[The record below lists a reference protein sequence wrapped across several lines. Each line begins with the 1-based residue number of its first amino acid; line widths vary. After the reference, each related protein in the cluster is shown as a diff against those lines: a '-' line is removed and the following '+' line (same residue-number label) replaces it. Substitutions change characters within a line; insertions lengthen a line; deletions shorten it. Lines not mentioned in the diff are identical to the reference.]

1 MCPAGNDAHSARQLT
16 AAARGSCLTIPA
28 GTTAII
34 GGVLRGF
41 PGRDTQIPAAEV
53 QQRETTPTAA
63 KTRPA
68 ASGDATPAG
77 QPVAFFVA
85 AHVREHS
92 LTLVL
97 QSALNT
103 GVLAPEMASGH
114 AVTVFARDRDTP
126 WAC

>member
-16 AAARGSCLTIPA
+16 AAGRGSCLTIP
-28 GTTAII
+28 
-34 GGVLRGF
+34 V
-41 PGRDTQIPAAEV
+41 AEV
-53 QQRETTPTAA
+53 QQRETAPTAA

-68 ASGDATPAG
+68 ASGGATPAG

-85 AHVREHS
+85 ADVREHS

-126 WAC
+126 WAY

>member
-1 MCPAGNDAHSARQLT
+1 VNVPASRGGASVLDTVFGDETDRENG
-16 AAARGSCLTIPA
+16 AADVTGGQRRGDPS
-28 GTTAII
+28 
-34 GGVLRGF
+34 
-41 PGRDTQIPAAEV
+41 
-53 QQRETTPTAA
+53 
-63 KTRPA
+63 
-68 ASGDATPAG
+68 G

-97 QSALNT
+97 QQSALNT

>member
-1 MCPAGNDAHSARQLT
+1 MPWTPVPSGWVPLGRVAAGQDRDHRRYRRRSERIPRTRHPNPGSRS
-16 AAARGSCLTIPA
+16 AAARNDTHGSEN
-28 GTTAII
+28 TT
-34 GGVLRGF
+34 GGQRRG
-41 PGRDTQIPAAEV
+41 D
-53 QQRETTPTAA
+53 
-63 KTRPA
+63 
-68 ASGDATPAG
+68 PAG

-97 QSALNT
+97 QQPALNT
-103 GVLAPEMASGH
+103 GILAPEMASSH